1 MARESHHGSG
11 VNTNLDTAKLAALA
25 ARTAYRAS
33 DSRLRMA
40 VTVMY
45 ETAKY
50 RDERT
55 TLAEIEVARLT
66 QEKAAAKIVYDASV
80 KAVRDAMRTP

>member
-1 MARESHHGSG
+1 
-11 VNTNLDTAKLAALA
+11 
-25 ARTAYRAS
+25 
-33 DSRLRMA
+33 MA